1 MSRQKNLLLLLTII
15 ALTMTSIT
23 AKAQSVGQLGKLMA
37 KQVNSIKCGNSATM
51 TSSVTASDDDTQALI
66 SGIPRPKSKSQTSN
80 ITINREYYSDF
91 IGPLGIGKIFIPMC
105 NPDCTMADVKK
116 FMSLPNVDENNE
128 SSMMMYTLYSNSTK
142 NEDSELATYTY
153 MFVNGQFFHAIIMF
167 RQKIDRDRCLAWMV
181 RHYNYENSI
190 VEGGMDMH
198 VFKCKDGKTHASVNF
213 NSVNGSDTFASITYS
228 KY

>member
-1 MSRQKNLLLLLTII
+1 MSSQKNLLLLFTII

-66 SGIPRPKSKSQTSN
+66 SGIPRPKSKNQTSN
-80 ITINREYYSDF
+80 ITVNREYYSDF

-116 FMSLPNVDENNE
+116 FMSVPNVDENNE
-128 SSMMMYTLYSNSTK
+128 SGMMMYTLYSNSTK

-153 MFVNGQFFHAIIMF
+153 MLNF
-167 RQKIDRDRCLAWMV
+167 RK
-181 RHYNYENSI
+181 
-190 VEGGMDMH
+190 
-198 VFKCKDGKTHASVNF
+198 
-213 NSVNGSDTFASITYS
+213 
-228 KY
+228 